1 MNQKVQL
8 MTIFPHTPTQLC
20 ADIARLGVA
29 AGQVVMLHTSV
40 KAVGPVLGGPNTI
53 LQSLLDVL
61 TTDGTLMMYVGWQE
75 IPDWLDEMTPE
86 EAAHYRAH
94 HPPFD
99 PATSRAVREN
109 SILAEFLRTWPGA
122 HRSLNAENSMSAVGA
137 KAAWITAD
145 HPLNYGYGPGSPLEN
160 LVQVG
165 GKVLLLGSPLD
176 TVTLLHYAENRARMR
191 HKNRV
196 HYQYPVL
203 REGQV
208 IWIEVDD
215 FETGEPHGDY
225 SFEQIVTEYL
235 ATGQGQRGMV
245 GSATSYLLDAADLTT
260 FAIAWLEARYG

>member
-1 MNQKVQL
+1 
-8 MTIFPHTPTQLC
+8 
-20 ADIARLGVA
+20 
-29 AGQVVMLHTSV
+29 MLHTSV
-40 KAVGPVLGGPNTI
+40 KAVGPVLGGPNSI
-53 LQSLLDVL
+53 IQSLLDVL
-61 TTDGTLMMYVGWQE
+61 TPDGTLMMYVGWQD

-122 HRSLNAENSMSAVGA
+122 HRSLNAENSMVAVGA

-145 HPLNYGYGPGSPLEN
+145 HPLNFGYGAGSPLEK
-160 LVQVG
+160 LTQVG

-208 IWIEVDD
+208 VWIEVDD
-215 FETGEPHGDY
+215 FETGEPHADY
-225 SFEQIVTEYL
+225 SFEQIVGEYL
-235 ATGQGQRGMV
+235 GTGKGQRGTV
-245 GSATSYLLDAADLTT
+245 GSATSYLLDAADLTAY
-260 FAIAWLEARYG
+260 AIDWLETRYGEDR